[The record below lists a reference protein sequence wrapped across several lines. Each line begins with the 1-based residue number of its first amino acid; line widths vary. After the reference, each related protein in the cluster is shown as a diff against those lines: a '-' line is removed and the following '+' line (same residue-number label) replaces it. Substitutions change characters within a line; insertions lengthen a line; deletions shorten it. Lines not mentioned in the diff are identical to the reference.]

1 MLEEPVKSILLY
13 LDGKAREGFT
23 GGIKMGFEKGRPA
36 SFAES
41 TNPDF
46 KVSEVQR
53 EFSLEDNIKEACG
66 RSFYGTLFFVYREG
80 SITHF
85 YKNRT
90 WQGQVLE
97 DMLCSISGLLEK
109 AKPKTRFAVA
119 VRK

>member
-1 MLEEPVKSILLY
+1 MLEEPVKSILSY

-23 GGIKMGFEKGRPA
+23 GGIKMGFENGRPV

-46 KVSEVQR
+46 KVPEVQR
-53 EFSLEDNIKEACG
+53 EFSMEDSVKRACSG
-66 RSFYGTLFFVYREG
+66 KFYGTLFLVYREG
-80 SITHF
+80 NITHF
-85 YKNRT
+85 YYNRT

-97 DMLCSISGLLEK
+97 DMLKFSGLAGK
-109 AKPKTRFAVA
+109 AKPKTRFTVA